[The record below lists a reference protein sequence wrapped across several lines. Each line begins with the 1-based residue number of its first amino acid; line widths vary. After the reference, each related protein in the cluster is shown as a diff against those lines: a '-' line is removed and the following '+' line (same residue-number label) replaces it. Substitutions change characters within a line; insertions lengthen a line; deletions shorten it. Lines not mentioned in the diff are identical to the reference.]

1 MPTMTT
7 GSLGDAFV
15 IPATQLGPITD
26 RVQNDSVLA
35 SLSPEQP
42 TLFGDVQ
49 AVRMTRKPRAQ
60 IVAEGANKAS
70 DTGEWD
76 SVMASPVKIQTTVRF
91 TDEVKWLD
99 EDHRLGIVDALTSA
113 LGESIA
119 RAVDLIGI
127 HGINPIDG
135 TQAASITRFLNQTPN
150 RIIDQGNPQAELE
163 NAVSAIASNGT
174 YVPTGVAMTP
184 AYAFSTATQRYDS
197 GTLQGQKINPDMGF
211 GFNSASWN
219 GLSLATSTA
228 VSGQPEAADGAPA
241 TLTRA
246 VLGDFSQM
254 KWGFQRRIPV
264 TTIEYGDPDG
274 GGDLQRNNQIAYRA
288 EAVLYVAIFDL
299 MAFATVDEAATP

>member
-1 MPTMTT
+1 MPTMNQA
-7 GSLGDAFV
+7 SLGDAFV

-42 TLFGDVQ
+42 TLFGNVQ

-60 IVAEGANKAS
+60 IVAEGANKTS
-70 DTGEWD
+70 DVGEWD
-76 SVMASPVKIQTTVRF
+76 SVMASPVKVQTTVRF

-135 TQAASITRFLNQTPN
+135 TRAASVTSFLDQTTK
-150 RIIDQGNPQAELE
+150 RVTAAGDEQSELE
-163 NAVSAIASNGT
+163 AAVALIAGEGT
-174 YVPTGVAMTP
+174 YVPTGVAMEP
-184 AYAFSTATQRYDS
+184 NYAFQTATQRYDS

-211 GFNSASWN
+211 GFNASSWN
-219 GLSLATSTA
+219 GMSLATSTA
-228 VSGQPEAADGAPA
+228 VSGRPEAADTG
-241 TLTRA
+241 LRA
-246 VLGDFSQM
+246 LMGDWSQM

-288 EAVLYVAIFDL
+288 EAVLYVAIFDIN
-299 MAFATVDEAATP
+299 AFSVVDATPAP